1 MHRVLLFA
9 FVLLTALTATAL
21 SERVAAA
28 DTGTIT
34 FTGHIVD
41 PGDPLVPGSIVTVHG
56 AVIARSE
63 SCIEA
68 RVSTP
73 TQPRAAALWLCSS
86 GAEGA
91 ARLPDVGK
99 QVTARARITGLK
111 ATSTGTAPRSDSFIL
126 LDAG

>member
-1 MHRVLLFA
+1 MHRVLLLA
-9 FVLLTALTATAL
+9 FVFLTALIATAL
-21 SERVAAA
+21 SNRVAAA
-28 DTGTIT
+28 ETGTIT
-34 FTGHIVD
+34 FSGHIID
-41 PGDPLVPGSIVTVHG
+41 PANPLVPGSIVTVHG

-73 TQPRAAALWLCSS
+73 TQPRAAALWLCASR
-86 GAEGA
+86 GAGVS
-91 ARLPDVGK
+91 RLPDVGE